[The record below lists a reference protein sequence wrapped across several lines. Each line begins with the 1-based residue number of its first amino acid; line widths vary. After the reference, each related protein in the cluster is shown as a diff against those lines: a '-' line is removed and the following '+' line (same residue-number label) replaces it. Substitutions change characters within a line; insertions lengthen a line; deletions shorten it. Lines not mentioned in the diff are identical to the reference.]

1 MSFYKITGL
10 FSSKMP
16 RPSHS
21 SRLKGPKETGQVNA
35 VTDPGLDPD
44 NFTFTFHFHAL
55 EKEMSTHSSIL
66 AWEIPQ
72 RSLQGYSPWGFKR
85 VGHN

>member
-35 VTDPGLDPD
+35 VTDPGLDPEPE
-44 NFTFTFHFHAL
+44 NEKAL
-55 EKEMSTHSSIL
+55 KD
-66 AWEIPQ
+66 A
-72 RSLQGYSPWGFKR
+72 GWG
-85 VGHN
+85 